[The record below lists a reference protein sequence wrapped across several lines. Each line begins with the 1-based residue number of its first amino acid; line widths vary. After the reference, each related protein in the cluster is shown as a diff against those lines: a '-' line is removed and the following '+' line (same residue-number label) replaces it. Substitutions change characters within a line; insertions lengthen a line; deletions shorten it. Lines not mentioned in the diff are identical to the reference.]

1 MKKSL
6 AVFLALVCVLQ
17 TAGAQTV
24 AAPIKVEVPYVQYL
38 KLKLDPPDLGNNG
51 ELVVQNTD
59 KVIDLKYNDGTQL
72 TVSLLDFRGDYDLD
86 LSVTEAGS
94 ATETAKGL
102 PLKFT
107 AHKDMVIH
115 VKLTAKAKQ
124 GHAPP
129 VADAG
134 SAQEIV
140 LPANSA
146 TLNGSKSL
154 APDGTIAG
162 YKWVQVSGPST
173 ATLADASS
181 AKTAISDLKPGDYKF
196 RLTVTDNSNA
206 VGTDDVEV
214 TVKAPE
220 QADFQ
225 LLQPANGA
233 METSTRKPALTWN
246 ACPGAT
252 NYEVYLNITRSDY
265 DWYASGNLL
274 DRYTKVG
281 ETTDTSFAPKDDLV
295 DRWTYKWYVV
305 ASTPGGA
312 KYSNKQQFGL
322 YLPAV
327 TQEADG
333 IPVVNG
339 CRDMNKDGIIQP
351 SEDWHLTPEKRVDD
365 LMARMTTEEKVQQLF
380 YGSDEKSAVDGFAFS
395 YGVEGGMRTVQHAA
409 AKTRMGIPV
418 AFLGDKIHG
427 WKTIYPTELGL
438 AAMRDMDLVY
448 QCGNVQ
454 RVEEKSF
461 GFTGALCPL
470 AEVDTKVLY
479 PRFQEG
485 CGENADDAAALV
497 RALVCGMQG
506 GPEPNP
512 HSMMITVKH
521 WPSQGAGGED
531 ALQYDA
537 VTIKYHMKPW
547 LAAVDDN
554 ATSVM
559 PGYNHCPFLDP
570 SNAGANSSKPIIDY
584 LRKGINFKGFVV
596 TDWLGANTKQS
607 IESLGAGVDVMGGAP
622 SNKTDVNQLVQ
633 GIGMDRVNEA
643 CRRILDVKIRLG
655 MFENPYSDPT
665 CTWTKPEHHAIA
677 LKAAQ
682 KSITLLKNDGIL
694 PLKLNAGDE
703 VVVGGPRATWPN
715 KDNDPNVIWQS
726 IYYDDPEAKT
736 YVQAI
741 TERGAKDGLKVS
753 ANTSPSP
760 KVAVVVI
767 GEKSY
772 THGTEWKDKN
782 PNIPADQL
790 AIIQGFHDAGVKV
803 ITVVISPRPYVLT
816 PIMDIS
822 DAVML
827 VYRGGT
833 GMGQAAAGCIFGDFS
848 PTGRLP
854 FQLPRSDAQ
863 TGTDKLADAKEKWD
877 LPYDLGATDA
887 ERAKIRDYMSKDE
900 HVPPIFGDPLFQYGF
915 GLQGFGD
922 AAAQKTEAR
931 PAP

>member
-1 MKKSL
+1 MSE
-6 AVFLALVCVLQ
+6 
-17 TAGAQTV
+17 
-24 AAPIKVEVPYVQYL
+24 P
-38 KLKLDPPDLGNNG
+38 
-51 ELVVQNTD
+51 
-59 KVIDLKYNDGTQL
+59 
-72 TVSLLDFRGDYDLD
+72 
-86 LSVTEAGS
+86 GS
-94 ATETAKGL
+94 AIEAAKGL

-107 AHKDMVIH
+107 VHKDMVIH

-134 SAQEIV
+134 TAQEIV
-140 LPANSA
+140 LPASSA
-146 TLNGSKSL
+146 SLDGSKSL
-154 APDGTIAG
+154 APDGTITS
-162 YKWVQVSGPST
+162 YKWAQVSGPTT
-173 ATLADASS
+173 ATLVDATS
-181 AKTAISDLKPGDYKF
+181 AKAAVSDLKPGDYKF

-220 QADFQ
+220 KADFQ
-225 LLQPANGA
+225 LLLPANAA
-233 METSTRKPALTWN
+233 METTIRKPTLTWN

-265 DWYASGNLL
+265 DWYAPGNLL

-281 ETTDTSFAPKDDLV
+281 ESTATSFTVKDDLV

-305 ASTPGGA
+305 AATPGGA

-322 YLPAV
+322 YIPVLS
-327 TQEADG
+327 TEADG

-339 CRDMNKDGIIQP
+339 CRDMNKDGTIEP
-351 SEDWHLTPEKRVDD
+351 FEDWHLPPEKRVDD
-365 LMARMTTEEKVQQLF
+365 LMGRMTTEEKVQQLF

-395 YGVEGGMRTVQHAA
+395 YGVEGGMRKTQYAA

-427 WKTIYPTELGL
+427 WKTIYPTELGM

-512 HSMMITVKH
+512 HSMMVTVKH

-554 ATSVM
+554 AASVM
-559 PGYNHCPFLDP
+559 PGYKIHCPFLDP
-570 SNAGANSSKPIIDY
+570 SNACANESKPIIDY

-607 IESLGAGVDVMGGAP
+607 SESLGAGVDVMGGAP

-633 GIGMDRVNEA
+633 AIGIDRINEA
-643 CRRILDVKIRLG
+643 CRRVLDIKFRLG

-665 CTWTKPEHHAIA
+665 CRFARTHSIFLNGKVFIAMSAIFG
-677 LKAAQ
+677 
-682 KSITLLKNDGIL
+682 IT
-694 PLKLNAGDE
+694 
-703 VVVGGPRATWPN
+703 R
-715 KDNDPNVIWQS
+715 
-726 IYYDDPEAKT
+726 
-736 YVQAI
+736 
-741 TERGAKDGLKVS
+741 
-753 ANTSPSP
+753 TSPNFSRLLVSP
-760 KVAVVVI
+760 PPKRF
-767 GEKSY
+767 
-772 THGTEWKDKN
+772 
-782 PNIPADQL
+782 PIPGL
-790 AIIQGFHDAGVKV
+790 
-803 ITVVISPRPYVLT
+803 
-816 PIMDIS
+816 
-822 DAVML
+822 
-827 VYRGGT
+827 
-833 GMGQAAAGCIFGDFS
+833 
-848 PTGRLP
+848 
-854 FQLPRSDAQ
+854 Q
-863 TGTDKLADAKEKWD
+863 TGPLIFISRD
-877 LPYDLGATDA
+877 
-887 ERAKIRDYMSKDE
+887 RIR
-900 HVPPIFGDPLFQYGF
+900 
-915 GLQGFGD
+915 
-922 AAAQKTEAR
+922 
-931 PAP
+931 